1 MQILTNNA
9 KWISKVVVPMVVGG
23 KNFWHKAWAET
34 RDALQPA
41 MHRAVL
47 HSENCS
53 TFCTICHISSDF
65 HVRREKKKAA
75 YEPRKKST
83 LHVNTKKF

>member
-9 KWISKVVVPMVVGG
+9 TRISKVVVPMVGG
-23 KNFWHKAWAET
+23 KNFWHVVLAET
-34 RDALQPA
+34 IDALQPA

-53 TFCTICHISSDF
+53 TFCTIFHTSSDF
-65 HVRREKKKAA
+65 HVRRKKIKRLLMSLEKNPL
-75 YEPRKKST
+75 YM
-83 LHVNTKKF
+83 